1 MAGGE
6 KVWLSRC
13 GGYSPEELLRQVEEL
28 FTALGVWDEI
38 QPGMTVVI
46 KPNLVMSS
54 KPEAAIATHPAL
66 VAAVGKC
73 VQKAGGQVLIVE
85 SPGGPYTPAA
95 MKAVFRGCG
104 YTDMA
109 KECGFTL
116 YTECKSRE
124 VSLPGAKRCRQLS
137 VVEPFLTRDYLIDLC
152 KLKTHSMV
160 GFSGAVK
167 NLFGTVPGLQKPEL
181 HCRFPEKQPFSEMLV
196 DLCDFLKPDLC
207 IVDGILA
214 MEGNGPTGGRPRQL
228 GVLGASKSPYALDV
242 CAATMVGIQPESV
255 LMLQDAHQRGLGP
268 ITPEECQL
276 VKEQIASLA
285 QPDFL
290 KAEASS
296 TDFIDRLP
304 KGLRPLAK
312 KVATPRPKIRE
323 KECVGCG
330 KCAESCPQHTIRIRD
345 GKAKIDY
352 KNCIRCFCC
361 HEMCPKHVID
371 IRRWS
376 LLHF

>member
-1 MAGGE
+1 MSQR
-6 KVWLSRC
+6 VWLSRY
-13 GGYSPEELLRQVEEL
+13 GGYAPEELLRQVEEA
-28 FTALGVWDEI
+28 FTALGVWEELK
-38 QPGMTVVI
+38 PGMQVVI
-46 KPNLVMSS
+46 KPNLVISS

-66 VAAVGKC
+66 VAAVGRC
-73 VQKAGGQVLIVE
+73 VQKAGGEVIIAE

-104 YTDMA
+104 YADMA
-109 KECGFTL
+109 KEWGFTL

-124 VSLPGAKRCRQLS
+124 VSLPGAVRCRQLS
-137 VVEPFLTRDYLIDLC
+137 VVEPFLTRDYLIDLA

-167 NLFGTVPGLQKPEL
+167 NLFGAVPGLQKPEL

-207 IVDGILA
+207 FLDGILA
-214 MEGNGPTGGRPRQL
+214 MEGNGPTGGSPRKV

-242 CAATMVGIQPESV
+242 CGAALIGLEQENV
-255 LMLQDAHQRGLGP
+255 LMLREAHRRGLGP
-268 ITPEECQL
+268 ISPKECQL
-276 VKEQIASLA
+276 LKEQVETLA
-285 QPDFL
+285 QPDFV
-290 KAEASS
+290 KAKASS
-296 TDFIDRLP
+296 TDFLDRVP
-304 KGLRPLAK
+304 AFLRPAAK
-312 KVATPRPKIRE
+312 RLATPAPKIRR

-330 KCAESCPQHTIRIRD
+330 KCAESCPQHTIAIRE
-345 GKAKIDY
+345 GKAVIDY
-352 KNCIRCFCC
+352 KQCIRCFCC

>member
-1 MAGGE
+1 MAGE

-13 GGYSPEELLRQVEEL
+13 GGYSPEELLRQAEEA
-28 FTALGVWDEI
+28 FTALGVWEEI
-38 QPGMTVVI
+38 QPGMQVVI

-54 KPEAAIATHPAL
+54 KPDAAIATHPAL

-73 VQKAGGQVLIVE
+73 VQKAGGEVLIVE

-95 MKAVFRGCG
+95 IKAIFRGCG

-116 YTECKSRE
+116 YTQCESRE

-137 VVEPFLTRDYLIDLC
+137 VAEPFLTRDYLIDLC

-167 NLFGTVPGLQKPEL
+167 NLFGAVPGLQKPEL

-207 IVDGILA
+207 FVDGILA
-214 MEGNGPTGGRPRQL
+214 MEGNGPTGGSPRKL

-242 CAATMVGIQPESV
+242 CAASLIGLEPESI
-255 LMLQDAHQRGLGP
+255 LMLKEAHDRGLGP
-268 ITPEECQL
+268 IAPEECQL
-276 VKEQIASLA
+276 VKESIEPLA
-285 QPDFL
+285 QRDFK

-296 TDFIDRLP
+296 TDFFDRLP
-304 KGLRPLAK
+304 KALRPLAK

-330 KCAESCPQHTIRIRD
+330 KCAESCPQHTIEVRD
-345 GKAKIDY
+345 GKARIDY
-352 KNCIRCFCC
+352 RNCIRCFCC

-376 LLHF
+376 ILHF